1 MKKCVLFL
9 AAILVLTMSSAVF
22 AQSSSGGKRKM
33 AGKYGIGYNS
43 QFGDALS
50 VKYFLSDKMGV
61 QALFGFNTDNYDN
74 GADAPADVK
83 YTRTTITFGGKLL
96 YNLVLEKNL
105 MAYTGGGV
113 GINQYSTDEDGA
125 DPRTSFALVGLFGAE
140 YFIPW
145 FPNLGLGLEIGL
157 GITSYSEGDASGS
170 NIYLPYNNSANKS
183 ILNTGLLGFHY
194 YFKP

>member
-1 MKKCVLFL
+1 MKRFVLL
-9 AAILVLTMSSAVF
+9 LTAIIALSMTTTAF
-22 AQSSSGGKRKM
+22 AQDSGGKRKM
-33 AGKYGIGYNS
+33 AGKYGVGYNS

-50 VKYFLSDKMGV
+50 FKYFLDDKIGAQIV
-61 QALFGFNTDNYDN
+61 FGFSNQNYDN
-74 GADAPADVK
+74 GQDAPADVK

-96 YNLVLEKNL
+96 YNLVVEQNL
-105 MAYTGGGV
+105 MAYTGAGV
-113 GINQYSTDEDGA
+113 GFNNYSTDEDGV
-125 DPRTSFALVGLFGAE
+125 DPRLSIALVGLFGAE

-157 GITSYSEGDASGS
+157 GISSYSQGDVSGFD
-170 NIYLPYNNSANKS
+170 IYLPYNNSANKS